1 MSFIT
6 LLVIVY
12 RFFSK
17 IDKIQLNK
25 KNVTLNSNKQY
36 WNLKISSEKSI
47 EILLNTY
54 MSKVKDKKLLVI
66 IK

>member
-1 MSFIT
+1 MRFIT

-12 RFFSK
+12 RSFSK

-54 MSKVKDKKLLVI
+54 MSKVKDKKFLVI

>member
-1 MSFIT
+1 MRFIT

-12 RFFSK
+12 RSFSK